1 MNRFLAVGFSPGA
14 RMTMSPKILLF
25 RSPDPSIVVQPKL
38 ADSYPR
44 IALELARSGLPLRAA
59 IKKGRVDDHP
69 LH

>member
-1 MNRFLAVGFSPGA
+1 
-14 RMTMSPKILLF
+14 MTMSPKILLF
-25 RSPDPSIVVQPKL
+25 RCPDQSVVVQPKL

>member
-1 MNRFLAVGFSPGA
+1 
-14 RMTMSPKILLF
+14 MTMSTNILLF
-25 RSPDPSIVVQPKL
+25 RCPDQSIIVQPKL
-38 ADSYPR
+38 ADRYPR